1 MIPAPVATPRPALFK
16 RKAKTMLSSTGTAS
30 GIVSIGMNARSLTGV
45 PASLRSMNQLPSTP
59 LSGPVI

>member
-1 MIPAPVATPRPALFK
+1 
-16 RKAKTMLSSTGTAS
+16 MLSSTGTAS